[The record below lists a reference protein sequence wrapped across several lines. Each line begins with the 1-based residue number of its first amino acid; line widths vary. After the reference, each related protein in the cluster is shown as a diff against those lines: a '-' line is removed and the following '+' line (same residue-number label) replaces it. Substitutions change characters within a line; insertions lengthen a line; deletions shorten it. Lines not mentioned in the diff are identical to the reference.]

1 MRLVSNSN
9 KIYIMSGK
17 RKLPGIS
24 LLASVLTGTLLMSSC
39 VEDPTLPV
47 LTTDEAIEITTISA
61 TVGGNVTKDGGAE
74 VTARGICWGTAAM
87 PTLEDNFKASGTGPG
102 EFSCIIDG
110 LDPNT
115 EYYARAYAENSVG
128 VAYGNEV
135 IFTTG
140 IAPPSVTT
148 GQVTGVTDNSA
159 ICSGTVTYN
168 GGAPNTEKGICWSPL
183 PDPDLDDSH
192 VSVTTGSDTY
202 SGTMTDLSSGTRYYA
217 RAYVKNEGGTAY
229 GEQVVFVTKVA
240 DIEGNLYGA
249 VYIGDQVWMTENLK
263 TTRFNDSSVIP
274 VVADDST
281 WVHLE
286 TPAYCWLRNEIQY
299 KDIYGALYNWFTVE
313 TGKLCPSGWHVPSD
327 DEYKILEQTLGMA
340 ADQLNLD
347 EWRGTD
353 QGAKMKSSTGW
364 DEGENGINSSGFS
377 ALPGGYRWAKNGAFN
392 GIGMLSYWWSSELN
406 DEYGWYRRLD
416 GSHSDVF
423 RSGTSKTGGKYI
435 RCIKN
440 SD

>member
-1 MRLVSNSN
+1 MRLVNNSN
-9 KIYIMSGK
+9 NINIMSGN
-17 RKLPGIS
+17 RKLPGLFLI
-24 LLASVLTGTLLMSSC
+24 ASILTGTLLMSSC

-61 TVGGNVTKDGGAE
+61 TVGGNVTEDGGAE
-74 VTARGICWGTAAM
+74 VTVRGVCWGTAAM

-148 GQVTGVTDNSA
+148 GQVTGVTDHSA
-159 ICSGTVTYN
+159 ICNGTVTYN
-168 GGAPNTEKGICWSPL
+168 GGATNTEKGICWSPS

-202 SGTMTDLSSGTRYYA
+202 SGTLTGLTSGTRYYA

-240 DIEGNLYGA
+240 DIEGNLYGT
-249 VYIGDQVWMTENLK
+249 VYIGDQVWMTENLRATK
-263 TTRFNDSSVIP
+263 YNDNTPIP
-274 VVADDST
+274 NVTGDEEWSII
-281 WVHLE
+281 E
-286 TPAYCWLRNEIQY
+286 TPAYCWFSNDISY
-299 KDIYGALYNWFTVE
+299 KNTFGALYNWYTVG
-313 TGKLCPSGWHVPSD
+313 TGKLCPAGWHVPD
-327 DEYKILEQTLGMA
+327 DNEYKTLEITLGMSVEQA
-340 ADQLNLD
+340 ELWN
-347 EWRGTD
+347 WRGTD
-353 QGAKMKSSTGW
+353 EGYKMKSTTTW
-364 DEGENGINSSGFS
+364 NENGNGSNSSGFNG
-377 ALPGGYRWAKNGAFN
+377 LCGGYRFGKTGAFN
-392 GIGMLSYWWSSELN
+392 ALGILTYWWSSEPDN
-406 DEYGWYRRLD
+406 DQAVYRRLD
-416 GSHSDVF
+416 FDNSGVY
-423 RSGTSKTGGKYI
+423 RSVTSKRGGKYI
-435 RCIKN
+435 RCIK
-440 SD
+440 D

>member
-9 KIYIMSGK
+9 NINIMSGNK
-17 RKLPGIS
+17 KLPGIF
-24 LLASVLTGTLLMSSC
+24 LLTSVLTGTLLMSGC

-61 TVGGNVTKDGGAE
+61 TVGGNVTEDGGAE
-74 VTARGICWGTAAM
+74 VTVRGVCWGTAAM

-140 IAPPSVTT
+140 IASPSVAT
-148 GQVTGVTDNSA
+148 GQVTGVTDHSA
-159 ICSGTVTYN
+159 ICNGTVTYN
-168 GGAPNTEKGICWSPL
+168 GGATNTEKGICWSPS

-202 SGTMTDLSSGTRYYA
+202 SGTLTGLTSGTRYYA